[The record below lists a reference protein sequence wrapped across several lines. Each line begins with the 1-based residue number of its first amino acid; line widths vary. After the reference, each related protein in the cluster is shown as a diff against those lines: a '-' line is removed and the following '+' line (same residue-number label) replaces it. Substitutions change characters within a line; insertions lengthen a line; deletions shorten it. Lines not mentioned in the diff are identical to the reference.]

1 MARAAARPIKA
12 LAVSLLMLG
21 PSLAAGGVDR
31 VVMKEVAYGPK
42 QIRVHVGD
50 VVEWQN
56 QDIVAHTATAKDKS
70 WDVDLMPGRS
80 GSAVMKI
87 PGTFD
92 YICRYHPTMTGEIIV
107 EP

>member
-1 MARAAARPIKA
+1 MTMTVARPIKA
-12 LAVSLLMLG
+12 LAVSLLLLG
-21 PSLAAGGVDR
+21 PASAAGEVDR

-56 QDIVAHTATAKDKS
+56 QDIVAHTATAMDKS

-80 GSAVMKI
+80 GGAVMKV

>member
-1 MARAAARPIKA
+1 MNRMIAGPVRAAAA
-12 LAVSLLMLG
+12 AFLLLG
-21 PSLAAGGVDR
+21 PALAAGATNR
-31 VVMKEVAYGPK
+31 VAMKAIAFDPQ

-56 QDIVAHTATAKDKS
+56 QDIVAHTATAKDRA
-70 WDVDLMPGRS
+70 WDVAVPPGR
-80 GSAVMKI
+80 AARTVMKV

-92 YICRYHPTMTGEIIV
+92 YICRYHPTMTGQVIV